1 MVRVVGKYSL
11 YGTVGVGSFGKVR
24 YAINNETN
32 EEVAIKEISKELI
45 ENKKLGPQIKREIM
59 IMTMIKHEHVVS
71 NILLD
76 INGSLK
82 ISDFGFS
89 TLHMESNDDKGNLEV
104 ELLHSTCGTP
114 NYVAPEVL
122 KNCGYNGKISDI
134 WSTGVILFVLLAGY
148 LPFEEELVSILFA
161 KIKSAIYE
169 FPDWISFGAK
179 DLIGGIL

>member
-71 NILLD
+71 VRAVFATDLRLFIVMDFVGGGELFEKVASEGKLTEAQSRLYFKQLIDGVEYLHN
-76 INGSLK
+76 NGICHRDLK
-82 ISDFGFS
+82 
-89 TLHMESNDDKGNLEV
+89 
-104 ELLHSTCGTP
+104 
-114 NYVAPEVL
+114 PEVIF
-122 KNCGYNGKISDI
+122 KIIYTAINKFDI
-134 WSTGVILFVLLAGY
+134 DFLFLY
-148 LPFEEELVSILFA
+148 
-161 KIKSAIYE
+161 IYY
-169 FPDWISFGAK
+169 FKCRTSYWI
-179 DLIGGIL
+179 